1 MIERYS
7 NPEMA
12 RVWSD
17 QNRLDKWL
25 QVEIAACEAWA
36 ELGAIPVSA
45 LTQIRQARYD
55 EKRIAEVFKETRHDV
70 TAFLASV
77 MESVGED
84 GRFLHFGLTS
94 SDVID
99 TALSLQIIEAADLL
113 AADVDRLIEV
123 LKGQALKYKDTIMTG
138 RTHGVHAEPMTF
150 GLKLALWYDE
160 MRRNATRLQQ
170 AREMISVGKVS
181 GAVGTHA
188 NVPPFVEEF
197 VCKQLGLAPAP
208 VSTQIV
214 QRDRHAQFVST
225 LAIIATSLDKFATDL
240 RSMQRTEIREVE
252 ERFSGGQTGSSA
264 MPHKRNPELCE
275 RVSGLARVMRGYSVT
290 GLENMVL
297 WHERDISN
305 SSAERIVLPD
315 ACLVLDYVLRLFT
328 QVMDNL
334 QVYPERMKKNLG
346 LTHGL
351 LFSQRVLL
359 ALVEKGLSRQSAYK
373 IVQRNAMKAWEE
385 DMEFLC
391 LLEQDPEVSA
401 HMSRTEIEGLFNYD
415 FHLQYIQTA
424 FDRLGLSSDKTG

>member
-17 QNRLDKWL
+17 KNKLDKWL
-25 QVEIAACEAWA
+25 QVEVASCEAWA
-36 ELGAIPVSA
+36 ELGAIPASA
-45 LTQIRQARYD
+45 LTQIRQASYD
-55 EKRIAEVFKETRHDV
+55 EKRIDEVFKETRHDM

-77 MESVGED
+77 TDSVGEE
-84 GRFLHFGLTS
+84 GRFIHFGLTS

-113 AADVDRLIEV
+113 EADIARLIAV
-123 LKGQALKYKDTIMTG
+123 LKRQALTYKDTIMTG

-150 GLKLALWYDE
+150 GFKLALWYDE
-160 MRRNATRLQQ
+160 MQRNAFRLRQ
-170 AREMISVGKVS
+170 ARETISVGKVS

-197 VCKQLGLAPAP
+197 VCKKLGIDVAP
-208 VSTQIV
+208 VSTQII
-214 QRDRHAQFVST
+214 QRDRHAQFVTT
-225 LAIIATSLDKFATDL
+225 LGIIASSLDKFATDL

-275 RVSGLARVMRGYSVT
+275 RVSGLARVVRGYSVT
-290 GLENMVL
+290 AMENMVL

-305 SSAERIVLPD
+305 SSVERIILPD
-315 ACLVLDYVLRLFT
+315 ACLVLDYILGIFT

-359 ALVEKGLSRQSAYK
+359 ALIEKGMSRQSAYK
-373 IVQRNAMKAWEE
+373 IVQCNAMKAWEE
-385 DMEFLC
+385 DLEFLT
-391 LLEQDPEVSA
+391 LLAQDPLVSA
-401 HMSRTEIEGLFNYD
+401 RMSSSELEGLFNYD
-415 FHLQYIQTA
+415 FHLQYIDTA
-424 FDRLGLSSDKTG
+424 YERLGLLTKPIG